1 MTPDVVAGSVDGG
14 ASSVEARVWKCG
26 PFDLELDRALVM
38 GILNLTPDSFSDG
51 GQYDDPVVAVPQ
63 AVAMCREH
71 ADILD
76 MGGESTRP
84 GASEVTVAQEIG
96 RVIPTLERV
105 FEHESCPISIDTRHV
120 EVARA
125 AVEAG
130 ASIINDVSGFGDPAM
145 VEFAAQSE
153 VGLVV
158 MHMLGEP
165 GTMQDEPHYDDVVG
179 EIAEYLAQRAESLIA
194 SGVATE
200 RICIDPG
207 IGFGKT
213 LDHNLE
219 ILRNISRLCELGFPV
234 LVGASRKSMIGELLE
249 IPDPQRRVEGSLGVA
264 VWAAL
269 NGADILRVHDVR
281 ETVHAVRVAE
291 AIRG

>member
-1 MTPDVVAGSVDGG
+1 VALCDEGADV
-14 ASSVEARVWKCG
+14 
-26 PFDLELDRALVM
+26 LDV
-38 GILNLTPDSFSDG
+38 
-51 GQYDDPVVAVPQ
+51 
-63 AVAMCREH
+63 
-71 ADILD
+71 
-76 MGGESTRP
+76 GGESTRP
-84 GASEVTVAQEIG
+84 GAAEITIAEEIE
-96 RVIPTLERV
+96 RVIPSLTRV
-105 FEHESCPISIDTRHV
+105 VEHDVCPVSIDTRHA

-130 ASIINDVSGFGDPAM
+130 ARIINDISGFRDPAM
-145 VEFAAQSE
+145 IGFAAE
-153 VGLVV
+153 CDAGLVI

-165 GTMQDEPHYDDVVG
+165 GTMQHDPHYDDVVG
-179 EIAEYLAQRAESLIA
+179 EVVEYLADRAETLVSA
-194 SGVATE
+194 GVAPG

-213 LDHNLE
+213 LEHNLE

-234 LVGASRKSMIGELLE
+234 MIGASRKSMIGAILDVG
-249 IPDPQRRVEGSLGVA
+249 DPQRRVEGSLGVA

-269 NGADILRVHDVR
+269 NGADVLRVHDVR